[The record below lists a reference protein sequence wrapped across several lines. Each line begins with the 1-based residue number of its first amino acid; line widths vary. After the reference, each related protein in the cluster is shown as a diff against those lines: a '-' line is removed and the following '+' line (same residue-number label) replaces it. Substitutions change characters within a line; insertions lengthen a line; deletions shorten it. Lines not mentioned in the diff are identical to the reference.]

1 MNNKNEILE
10 MLLPKN
16 QLKLYGYKK
25 YFDTFIKLLKNKKLP
40 NTILLS
46 GPKGSGKATFA
57 YHFINYL
64 LSANEEKKY
73 SLTDFTINPDNKS
86 YKSVCNL
93 THPNFV
99 LLNNIGFEENIKI
112 DKVRDVLKF
121 LKKTVYK
128 SNIKIVL
135 IDNLEYLNISSS
147 NSLLKSLEEPNSN
160 TFFFLIHNS
169 ANKILNT
176 IKSRCIEF
184 KFFFNINEKNYI
196 LKNISNQL
204 SIDLFSKEISKNLY
218 FDSPGNLLR
227 CQLLYY
233 EDSFKTLDNKIS
245 CISFLV
251 EKYKQKK
258 DPQLLTYISC
268 LIELYYN
275 ELSMKNINNV
285 NFHFFNRFKILK
297 EIYDAKKFNLDKN
310 NLFISFQ
317 DLIKNES

>member
-1 MNNKNEILE
+1 MNKKKILE
-10 MLLPKN
+10 IIPPKH

-25 YFDTFIKLLKNKKLP
+25 YFDSFIKLLKNKKLP

-46 GPKGSGKATFA
+46 GVKGSGKSTFA

-64 LSANEEKKY
+64 LSVNEEKKY

-86 YKSVCNL
+86 YKNVCNL

-99 LLNNIGFEENIKI
+99 LLNNTGFEENIKI
-112 DKVRDVLKF
+112 DKVRDILRF
-121 LKKTVYK
+121 LKKTSYK

-135 IDNLEYLNISSS
+135 IDNLEYLNISSA
-147 NSLLKSLEEPNSN
+147 NSLLKSLEEPSSN
-160 TFFFLIHNS
+160 TFFFLIHNTAS
-169 ANKILNT
+169 KMLNT

-184 KFFFNINEKNYI
+184 KFFFNIDEKKNI
-196 LKNISNQL
+196 LKNISNQIA
-204 SIDLFSKEISKNLY
+204 IDLFTKEISNNLY

-227 CQLLYY
+227 YQLLYY
-233 EDSFKTLDNKIS
+233 EDSFKTFDNKIS

-258 DPQLLTYISC
+258 DPQLLSYISR

-275 ELSMKNINNV
+275 ELSIKNIQNV

-297 EIYDAKKFNLDKN
+297 EINDAKKFNLDKN